1 MFKSIFSK
9 LKKTIDTP
17 KEQPFQ
23 NTKIIHNENKTKNET
38 ISNKVQ
44 WNLFLEN
51 QTNYDEAQCPDCS
64 HQFEKQVTRKRKC
77 PSCGQT
83 LVVRTHFSSKNKLLF
98 LESDIEK
105 YEKEARKYYDQNAL
119 KRLIGNVGLT
129 DEFVKQM
136 NDNPKNFSS
145 FDIAWGLFNQ
155 QGLKHAQDMN
165 WGLYTNI
172 RSSMGQLLMRENRKK
187 EALHFLL
194 EVCYF
199 DINGANNN
207 GGIPID
213 LQRYPA
219 FRPNNGYLAPGII
232 SMIEDIIEELNL
244 SIDEVKELYIKHNT
258 KIRNSLIPLSPE
270 ESWLKLETE
279 LNKDKKT
286 S

>member
-1 MFKSIFSK
+1 MKQDEP
-9 LKKTIDTP
+9 T
-17 KEQPFQ
+17 E
-23 NTKIIHNENKTKNET
+23 IIKNESKAKNEA
-38 ISNKVQ
+38 IKVQ
-44 WNLFLEN
+44 VSWNLYLEN
-51 QTNYDEAQCPDCS
+51 QTNYDEAQCPGCS

-98 LESDIEK
+98 LESDVVK
-105 YEKEARKYYDQNAL
+105 YENETKKYYNENAL
-119 KRLIGNVGLT
+119 RRLIGNVGLT
-129 DEFVKQM
+129 DEFVNQM
-136 NDNPKNFSS
+136 KDNPKNFSS

-155 QGLKHAQDMN
+155 QSLKHAQDMD

-194 EVCYF
+194 EVCYY
-199 DINGANNN
+199 DLNGPNNN

-213 LQRYPA
+213 LQGRYPNFKPYSGHA
-219 FRPNNGYLAPGII
+219 TLAPGII
-232 SMIEDIIEELNL
+232 GLIEDIIEELDL
-244 SIDEVKELYIKHNT
+244 SINEVKELYIKHNT
-258 KIRNSLIPLSPE
+258 KVRNSLIPLSPE
-270 ESWLKLETE
+270 ETWYQLETE